1 MQANAAIK
9 IFLVHKDTDLS
20 YQFPQQLPIMF
31 LITPGYSEQEIPA
44 PIVEFIVLQ

>member
-1 MQANAAIK
+1 MLPFNF
-9 IFLVHKDTDLS
+9 FLMHKDTDLS
-20 YQFPQQLPIMF
+20 YQFPQQLPIMMF

>member
-1 MQANAAIK
+1 M
-9 IFLVHKDTDLS
+9 HKDTDLS

-44 PIVEFIVLQ
+44 PIVEFISAAIMKLQFYLNVQ